1 MKGKDIVIQQLQTIL
16 RSELA
21 SRDQYFIHS
30 RMYQDWGLQKL
41 YERTH
46 HEMEEET
53 QHAAWLI
60 ERMLFLEATP
70 DLSQP
75 DAIKV
80 GKNVPEMLRNDLEL
94 EYKVLAELKEAIRV
108 CEREQ
113 DYQTR
118 EVLLKILADTE
129 EDHIYWLEQQL
140 GLIEKIG
147 LANYLQSQM

>member
-1 MKGKDIVIQQLQTIL
+1 MKGKDTVIQQLQKIL

-30 RMYQDWGLQKL
+30 RMYQNWGLHKL

-53 QHAAWLI
+53 QHATWLI
-60 ERMLFLEATP
+60 ERILFLEATP
-70 DLSQP
+70 DLSSP
-75 DAIKV
+75 DVIKI
-80 GKNVPEMLRNDLEL
+80 GQNVPEVLRNDLEL
-94 EYKVLAELKEAIRV
+94 EYKVMAELKEAISV
-108 CEREQ
+108 CEKEQ
-113 DYQTR
+113 DYETR
-118 EVLLKILADTE
+118 EILLKILADTE